1 MASAVRLGALA
12 GAGVAAGGLIAV
24 ALSDGPYL
32 SFSELSPWLVVWAI
46 GLFALLGC
54 APFALHSRVAAG
66 TEDRDRRWE
75 LAVVA
80 WGGVALAGAVGFGL
94 IALLEGF
101 EGSGAL
107 GAIALVGLAE
117 CCLVVAS
124 VAAVMLTTG

>member
-12 GAGVAAGGLIAV
+12 GAGVAAGGLIGV

-101 EGSGAL
+101 
-107 GAIALVGLAE
+107 
-117 CCLVVAS
+117 
-124 VAAVMLTTG
+124 

>member
-12 GAGVAAGGLIAV
+12 GAGVAALGLIGV

-32 SFSELSPWLVVWAI
+32 SLSELSPWLVVWAV

-54 APFALHSRVAAG
+54 APFALHSRIAAG

-75 LAVVA
+75 LAVAA
-80 WGGVALAGAVGFGL
+80 WGGLALAGAVGFGL

-101 EGSGAL
+101 AGSGAL
-107 GAIALVGLAE
+107 GAVALVGLVE
-117 CCLVVAS
+117 CGLVVAS